1 MNLNKPYIVEALDR
15 LAVLYKP
22 QTSDLAA
29 LASAWEV
36 ALRGA
41 TPEQIRAGV
50 EAYIRS
56 DARFFPKPGQI
67 RTLGI
72 AGTARVVA
80 AKEAAEDPDAPC
92 PICDAVPG
100 PIPGSARWNTLH
112 DHEKH
117 LRAGIGYAGPRT
129 GPARDGRMAHFG
141 TESDTP
147 YLEASVSAVVTA
159 QDTRRT

>member
-1 MNLNKPYIVEALDR
+1 MNLNKPYISEALDR
-15 LAVLYKP
+15 LAALYKP
-22 QTSDLAA
+22 PTANLEA
-29 LASAWEV
+29 LASAWEA

-41 TPEQIRAGV
+41 TADQIRAGV

-80 AKEAAEDPDAPC
+80 AKEAAKDPDAPC
-92 PICDAVPG
+92 ATCGAVPG
-100 PIPGSARWNTLH
+100 PVPGSQRWNTLH
-112 DHEKH
+112 DHEQH
-117 LRAGIGYAGPRT
+117 LRAGVAYSGPRT
-129 GPARDGRMAHFG
+129 GPSREGRMAHFG

-147 YLEASVSAVVTA
+147 YLEVGVPSPARE
-159 QDTRRT
+159 DP